1 MKKTEIQFTTNWE
14 RRMKRGRLKYGL
26 IEGSIFGIFVY
37 LFSVLGSLL
46 LSDYVFD
53 STLFIFE
60 LMFWILGGIGAYLT
74 VMWRL
79 NMYFYTRYQKKYSL
93 IQGQATSEK

>member
-1 MKKTEIQFTTNWE
+1 MKKSQIQFMMNWE
-14 RRMKRGRLKYGL
+14 RRMKRGQLKYGL
-26 IEGSIFGIFVY
+26 IEGSIFGISVY
-37 LFSVLGSLL
+37 SFTVLGSFL

-60 LMFWILGGIGAYLT
+60 FMLWILGGIGAYLT

-79 NMYFYTRYQKKYSL
+79 NMCFYKRYQKKYSL
-93 IQGQATSEK
+93 IQGQANSEK

>member
-1 MKKTEIQFTTNWE
+1 MKKSEIQFMMNWE
-14 RRMKRGRLKYGL
+14 RRMKRGQLKYGL
-26 IEGSIFGIFVY
+26 IEGGIFGISVY
-37 LFSVLGSLL
+37 SFTVFGSFLF
-46 LSDYVFD
+46 SDYVFD

-60 LMFWILGGIGAYLT
+60 MMLWILGGIGAYLT

-79 NMYFYTRYQKKYSL
+79 NMYFYKRYQKKYSL